1 MVNKQELY
9 VIDVGQAVDTKHP
22 KSLEYLKR
30 DIKVITKFF
39 YKLCKKINVNIGILK
54 EAMLY
59 DYILYEDDVNYDN
72 DVNKFDS
79 EKKDKAGYIHD
90 NNRKDFFPQMMM
102 KNNNDFYKILNKLN
116 INFTWIGN
124 SWGPC
129 TPNTFTKCLFYAKN
143 LQKSNKELKPKSTFT
158 FIFQS
163 YK

>member
-1 MVNKQELY
+1 MKEMYKLCNLVHADLSEYNLMVNKQELY

-90 NNRKDFFPQMMM
+90 NNRKDFLKLLKSIME
-102 KNNNDFYKILNKLN
+102 NNL
-116 INFTWIGN
+116 
-124 SWGPC
+124 S
-129 TPNTFTKCLFYAKN
+129 
-143 LQKSNKELKPKSTFT
+143 
-158 FIFQS
+158 
-163 YK
+163 